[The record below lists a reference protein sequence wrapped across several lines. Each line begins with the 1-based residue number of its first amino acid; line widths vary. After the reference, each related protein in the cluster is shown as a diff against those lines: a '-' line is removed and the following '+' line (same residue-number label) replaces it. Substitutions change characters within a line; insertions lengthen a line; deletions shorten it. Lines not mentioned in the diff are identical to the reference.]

1 MTVMMSLLF
10 KVCGFLE
17 LVLDLCYRIIK
28 VSCSK
33 SLMRFFLSAV
43 VSSANAFGGSLEV
56 KLGGCDCKNWSF
68 FLFLLVLVIVGGGI

>member
-1 MTVMMSLLF
+1 MALTMSLLF

-17 LVLDLCYRIIK
+17 PVLDLCYRIIK

-43 VSSANAFGGSLEV
+43 VSSAKDFGG
-56 KLGGCDCKNWSF
+56 
-68 FLFLLVLVIVGGGI
+68 VLWK

>member
-1 MTVMMSLLF
+1 MMSLLF

-17 LVLDLCYRIIK
+17 VVLDLCYRIIQ

-43 VSSANAFGGSLEV
+43 VSSADAFGGSLEV
-56 KLGGCDCKNWSF
+56 KLGGSDC
-68 FLFLLVLVIVGGGI
+68 